1 MKTLSLKAAS
11 RGLLVAAASAALFAA
26 VVGPA
31 AAAPRWVSGDLQT
44 HSYLTDGKQTL
55 TDVMRNGFSVNG
67 LDYIANAEPGGQS
80 KVDPAGLSF
89 VSPVWRW
96 ITLSNSSFP
105 AVLSGRADY
114 PERQVLQGLDW
125 NVPTHDTATVGIV
138 GAGNEPSGI
147 SNFEYHFDSADAD
160 LSRAGEGT
168 KAVTDA
174 ITGDVYVPAMPF
186 VKNNATG
193 SDMLTGLDWLEEN
206 YGGQSYAVVDHP
218 SRKNLWTIG
227 DFRAMN
233 DLAPDVAIGFE
244 GIPGHQAANARGDYG
259 QNIAANGTVTTDP
272 AQADATLTAHART
285 YGGAD
290 WMVANVG
297 GVWDALLGEGR
308 HWWVFD
314 NSDFRLTS
322 TAYKD
327 AANVNTIG
335 LDYFDFWPGQ
345 YNKTYTYV
353 KQFTDQ
359 GLVDGLDSGN
369 SYIVDGDLINGLKF
383 SVTDGT
389 RSATMGGTLNTTA
402 GKTLTVTIAVKSP
415 KVNNDGDPVRL
426 DHVDLISGDVTGLIP
441 ATDAAYT
448 SSAANASTKIAK
460 TFAKANWTVTH
471 GWKVMTFKIKASKD
485 MYFRLRG
492 TNWAKGA
499 TNQTDA
505 SGNPLADT
513 LDYIDYPNP
522 KTGGLKPDGSADLVH
537 GNTPD
542 NAWADLWFYAN
553 PVFVNVK

>member
-1 MKTLSLKAAS
+1 M
-11 RGLLVAAASAALFAA
+11 
-26 VVGPA
+26 
-31 AAAPRWVSGDLQT
+31 
-44 HSYLTDGKQTL
+44 
-55 TDVMRNGFSVNG
+55 
-67 LDYIANAEPGGQS
+67 
-80 KVDPAGLSF
+80 
-89 VSPVWRW
+89 
-96 ITLSNSSFP
+96 
-105 AVLSGRADY
+105 
-114 PERQVLQGLDW
+114 
-125 NVPTHDTATVGIV
+125 
-138 GAGNEPSGI
+138 
-147 SNFEYHFDSADAD
+147 
-160 LSRAGEGT
+160 
-168 KAVTDA
+168 
-174 ITGDVYVPAMPF
+174 
-186 VKNNATG
+186 
-193 SDMLTGLDWLEEN
+193 
-206 YGGQSYAVVDHP
+206 
-218 SRKNLWTIG
+218 
-227 DFRAMN
+227 
-233 DLAPDVAIGFE
+233 
-244 GIPGHQAANARGDYG
+244 
-259 QNIAANGTVTTDP
+259 
-272 AQADATLTAHART
+272 
-285 YGGAD
+285 
-290 WMVANVG
+290 
-297 GVWDALLGEGR
+297 
-308 HWWVFD
+308 
-314 NSDFRLTS
+314 
-322 TAYKD
+322 
-327 AANVNTIG
+327 
-335 LDYFDFWPGQ
+335 
-345 YNKTYTYV
+345 

-448 SSAANASTKIAK
+448 SSAANASTKTAK